1 MLTVEGRK
9 GSLGLGESMLPLSEL
24 SPTGKEEP
32 MSANPGGARE
42 HGGEPDGKRGPFA
55 PFPQRG
61 TLLAPS
67 QVGGQRQVA
76 V

>member
-42 HGGEPDGKRGPFA
+42 HGGEPDGK
-55 PFPQRG
+55 
-61 TLLAPS
+61 
-67 QVGGQRQVA
+67 
-76 V
+76 